1 MTALDIINR
10 ALRLLG
16 VIANGEAAT
25 GAEASDALSV
35 LNSLIQSFG
44 NESLLIFAD
53 STDQIAVAA
62 GQGSLTI
69 GPSGS
74 TVSPRPVR
82 VLETTYLQLGDLSY
96 PLVPL
101 NPWEYNAIGLKAQ
114 TTGIPDSI
122 YVEAGMP
129 NTTIYLYPVPSQD
142 VTLVLR
148 SNKRLATLNLTDQIS
163 FPDGYERM
171 LAYCLAVDLAP
182 EYDRQLRP
190 DVLRIAVAS
199 KKTLKRANA
208 QIPRMDMPGGIPGC
222 GSGVGISGGRAGS
235 SAIVNNDGEFLVYT

>member
-1 MTALDIINR
+1 MTALDLINR
-10 ALRLLG
+10 ALRILG

-25 GAEASDALSV
+25 GAEATDALSV
-35 LNSLIQSFG
+35 LNSLVQSFG

-53 STDQIAVAA
+53 STDEIAMAA

-69 GPSGS
+69 GPTGT

-82 VLETTYLQLGDLSY
+82 VLETTYVQIGDLSY
-96 PLVPL
+96 PLAPL
-101 NPWEYNAIGLKAQ
+101 NAWEYNAIGLKAL

-122 YVEAGMP
+122 YVDAGMP
-129 NTTIYLYPVPSQD
+129 NTTIYLYPIPAQD
-142 VTLVLR
+142 MTLVLR
-148 SNKRLATLNLTDQIS
+148 SNKRLATLSLTDELV
-163 FPDGYERM
+163 FPDGYDRM

-199 KKTLKRANA
+199 KKTIKRANA
-208 QIPRMDMPGGIPGC
+208 QIPRLDMPHGIPSSG
-222 GSGVGISGGRAGS
+222 GSGISGGRAGS